1 MSGVQT
7 RLQKDAAAARA
18 AADAATA
25 AAGAPPSPP
34 GASAAGG
41 QGSSTDQMLDF
52 LVAQM
57 AHQQRFAAAQLAQQ
71 TAAAAEAAASAEATL
86 AQVTASAEAALAQ
99 AAASAAAAL
108 AQAAAAADA
117 AIAQRQRTAA
127 GQAPLF
133 LGKAN
138 TIEAHRW
145 LLALDQW
152 FASAHVGAANE
163 KTRLE
168 VAAAALRDSAQ
179 AWWATK
185 RADGTASALGTWAA
199 FGDAIRKQFMPVDI
213 ERWAT
218 RERDALVGASMRNKD
233 VLAYTASFCE
243 LDMLLPG
250 ERELTRVMAYE
261 RGLPLEYSVKC
272 AERRFATLAEAT
284 VAMTAL
290 WHAKGGARHT
300 TASLSNTETGEPSR
314 DAASNSS
321 SSASASSP
329 AADPISGLRAQVA
342 QLTAMMAER
351 FSGRGRGGRA
361 GGRSQQREG
370 APRARSRTPGLSDE
384 LAKARIKAG
393 QCIKCG
399 QEGHFKADCANEA
412 KLN

>member
-7 RLQKDAAAARA
+7 RLQKEAAAARA

-25 AAGAPPSPP
+25 AAGAPPPPP
-34 GASAAGG
+34 GAA
-41 QGSSTDQMLDF
+41 QGSSTDQMLAF

-99 AAASAAAAL
+99 ASASAAAAL

-127 GQAPLF
+127 GPVPLF

-145 LLALDQW
+145 LLALEQW
-152 FASAHVGAANE
+152 FASAHVGATDE

-185 RADGTASALGTWAA
+185 RADGTASAIGTWVA
-199 FGDAIRKQFMPVDI
+199 FGDAVRKQFMPVDI

-218 RERDALVGASMRNKD
+218 RERDALVSASTRNKD

-300 TASLSNTETGEPSR
+300 TVSLSNTETGEPSQG
-314 DAASNSS
+314 AP

-329 AADPISGLRAQVA
+329 AADSISDLRAQVA
-342 QLTAMMAER
+342 QLTAMMTER
-351 FSGRGRGGRA
+351 FSAGRGRGGRT

-370 APRARSRTPGLSDE
+370 APRSRSRTPGLSDE